1 MSELAEALKAF
12 IKTYS
17 GMNPDEERA
26 ALLDL
31 RERVGDMEDENR
43 ELKRRNAEL
52 ACENERLRRKLAERK
67 KLERR
72 GGAVFLLEDDG
83 TATGPICPDCYES
96 SGVVMLLEQA
106 NGGARCARCRTRYPG
121 VAPAVE
127 GHKTIIL

>member
-1 MSELAEALKAF
+1 MSELFEALKAF

-31 RERVGDMEDENR
+31 RERIGDMEDENR
-43 ELKRRNAEL
+43 ELKRRNAQL
-52 ACENERLRRKLAERK
+52 VCENEQLRRKLAERK

-83 TATGPICPDCYES
+83 AETGPVCPDCYES
-96 SGVVMLLEQA
+96 SGVVMLLEHA

-121 VAPAVE
+121 VTPAVD
-127 GHKTIIL
+127 GHKTTIL